1 MTPSATSRLSW
12 LTRDVI
18 KNLVKPLQLATIEGM
33 DAVDSYFLRNYMPT
47 LVIIGIDCLAIR
59 VKFILQPSLPGVQTF
74 SCDVFNC
81 ILIHIFFQF
90 VQFLFSH
97 SFINFESYHYLPLQT
112 LLLLIL
118 ASA

>member
-12 LTRDVI
+12 LTGDAV
-18 KNLVKPLQLATIEGM
+18 KNLVKTLQLATIEGM

-47 LVIIGIDCLAIR
+47 LIIIGIDCIAVVVEGILNPRLAR
-59 VKFILQPSLPGVQTF
+59 VQSFACNML
-74 SCDVFNC
+74 DC

-97 SFINFESYHYLPLQT
+97 SFINFESYHSLPLQT
-112 LLLLIL
+112 LLIL
-118 ASA
+118 VSV